1 MGNNC
6 ACFSE
11 EDEWN
16 HQNTVPQ
23 PVQSNPQEQEMELSE
38 KLQASKEMIEK
49 QQQDLNKEQESRV
62 KLEGQLQSL
71 KEHLTLEK

>member
-1 MGNNC
+1 M
-6 ACFSE
+6 
-11 EDEWN
+11 
-16 HQNTVPQ
+16 
-23 PVQSNPQEQEMELSE
+23 SE
-38 KLQASKEMIEK
+38 KLQASKEVIEK